1 MTDWIDRYI
10 RQVGQYVP
18 PKARAEIEAELRSL
32 IQDRL
37 DDRYGESPSHDDI
50 MTVLK
55 ELGDPRHMATSY
67 HPEQYLIGPS
77 LYPWM
82 MMILRQ
88 GWVIVPSV
96 VFFLSLFDL
105 LASAQPITL
114 SNALIAPIWASMQGI
129 FIFSGVVVLIF
140 ALIQRWEIKPDMREF
155 NPEKLPKTDDP
166 RVVNRLEARFGVV
179 LGMLVALLF
188 VYYLSVGGLTLRFN
202 PSDVGAVIPI
212 PIGWTVTFIIMVM
225 AMVVLNLFV
234 LWRGYWDASLW
245 IAQTFFEIAGNI
257 ALYFVLYLP
266 IFERIVAD
274 NPALGDIP
282 MPQIIVIASAV
293 ITLINRGA
301 SLMQLWR
308 YRPPFTI
315 QLR

>member
-1 MTDWIDRYI
+1 MTDLIDRYI
-10 RQVGQYVP
+10 RQVGQFVP
-18 PKARAEIEAELRSL
+18 PKARAEIETELRSL

-37 DDRYGESPSHDDI
+37 DDRYGMSPSDDDI
-50 MTVLK
+50 ITVLK
-55 ELGDPRHMATSY
+55 ELGDPYVIATSY

-105 LASAQPITL
+105 FASSQPITL
-114 SNALIAPIWASMQGI
+114 SNAFIAPIWASIQGI

-140 ALIQRWEIKPDMREF
+140 ALIQRWEIKPDVREF
-155 NPEKLPKTDDP
+155 NPENLPKTDDP
-166 RVVNRLEARFGVV
+166 RIVNRLEARSGVV
-179 LGMLVALLF
+179 LGVLVGLLF
-188 VYYLSVGGLTLRFN
+188 IYYLSVGGLTLRFN
-202 PSDVGAVIPI
+202 PNNVGDVIPI
-212 PIGWTVTFIIMVM
+212 PIGWTGTFIIMVM
-225 AMVVLNLFV
+225 AMVLLNIFV
-234 LWRGYWDASLW
+234 LWRGYWDAWLW
-245 IAQTFFEIAGNI
+245 IAQTFFEMAGNI
-257 ALYFVLYLP
+257 AMYFVVYQP

-282 MPQIIVIASAV
+282 MPQIIVSAYAV
-293 ITLINRGA
+293 ITLVNRGA

-308 YRPPFTI
+308 YRPPFTV

>member
-1 MTDWIDRYI
+1 MTDLIDRYI

-32 IQDRL
+32 ILDRL
-37 DDRYGESPSHDDI
+37 DDRYGASPSHDEI
-50 MTVLK
+50 ITVLK
-55 ELGDPRHMATSY
+55 ELGDPRQMATSY

-105 LASAQPITL
+105 FVSAQPITL
-114 SNALIAPIWASMQGI
+114 SNAFIAPIWVSFQGI

-140 ALIQRWEIKPDMREF
+140 ALVQRWEIKPDMREF

-166 RVVNRLEARFGVV
+166 RVVNRLEARSGVV
-179 LGMLVALLF
+179 LGVLVGLLF

-202 PSDVGAVIPI
+202 PSDVGDVIPI

-225 AMVVLNLFV
+225 AMVLLNIFV
-234 LWRGYWDASLW
+234 LWRGYWDAWLW
-245 IAQTFFEIAGNI
+245 IVQTFFEMVGNI
-257 ALYFVLYLP
+257 ALYFVLYQP

-282 MPQIIVIASAV
+282 MPQIIVSAYAV

-308 YRPPFTI
+308 YRPPFTT

>member
-1 MTDWIDRYI
+1 MTNLIDRYI

-18 PKARAEIEAELRSL
+18 PKGRAEIEAELRSL
-32 IQDRL
+32 IQDML
-37 DDRYGESPSHDDI
+37 DDRYGMSPSDDDI
-50 MTVLK
+50 ITVLK
-55 ELGDPRHMATSY
+55 ELGDPRQMATSY

-105 LASAQPITL
+105 FASAQPITL
-114 SNALIAPIWASMQGI
+114 SNAFIAPIWASMQGI

-140 ALIQRWEIKPDMREF
+140 ALIQRWEIKPNLAEF
-155 NPEKLPKTDDP
+155 NPENLPKTDDP
-166 RVVNRLEARFGVV
+166 RMVDRLEARFGSV
-179 LGMLVALLF
+179 LGVLIALLF
-188 VYYLSVGGLTLRFN
+188 IYYLSVGGLTLRFN
-202 PSDVGAVIPI
+202 PSDVGDVIPI
-212 PIGWTVTFIIMVM
+212 PVGWTVTFIIMVM
-225 AMVVLNLFV
+225 AMVLLNIFV
-234 LWRGYWDASLW
+234 LWRGYWDAWLW
-245 IAQTFFEIAGNI
+245 IVQTFFEMVGNI
-257 ALYFVLYLP
+257 ALYFVLYQP

-282 MPQIIVIASAV
+282 MPQIIVSAYAV
-293 ITLINRGA
+293 ITLVNRGA